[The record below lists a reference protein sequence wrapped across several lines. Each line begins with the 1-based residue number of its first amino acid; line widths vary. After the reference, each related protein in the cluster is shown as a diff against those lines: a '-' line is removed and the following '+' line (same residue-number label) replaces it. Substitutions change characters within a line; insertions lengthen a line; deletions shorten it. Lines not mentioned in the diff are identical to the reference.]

1 MLHPARRLL
10 PLVALMALAAC
21 DGLPTPEDGAFAAR
35 VRGDATADYAG
46 SAVFATDYDAEVPIP
61 GGAILRA
68 IVRMEDAGGAG
79 GVVTLAFYGRV
90 EVGTYR
96 EGVADD
102 PRETVYVGFRAGGE
116 DYGGRGG
123 TVTVTRVTDAVI
135 EGAFEVEGRCC
146 GNSFTA
152 TPFQH
157 AHVRGRF
164 SARRDPTRT
173 IHDLNG
179 GR

>member
-1 MLHPARRLL
+1 MLRPARRLVF
-10 PLVALMALAAC
+10 LVALTALAAC
-21 DGLPTPEDGAFAAR
+21 DGLPAPDGGAFTAR
-35 VRGDATADYAG
+35 VRGDVNAEYAG
-46 SAVFATDYDAEVPIP
+46 AAVFATDYDAEVPIP

-68 IVRMEDAGGAG
+68 IVRMEDVGGAG
-79 GVVTLAFYGRV
+79 GGVTLAFYDRV

-102 PRETVYVGFRAGGE
+102 PRETVYAGFRAGGE

-123 TVTVTRVTDAVI
+123 TVTVTRVTDAVV
-135 EGAFEVEGRCC
+135 EGTFEVEGRCC
-146 GNSFTA
+146 GNSFAA

-157 AHVRGRF
+157 ARARGRF

-173 IHDLNG
+173 IYDLNG